1 MLFATVLLLCP
12 LPQAVDVAKSVS
24 ETPVA
29 VTLSADASS
38 APAKPLPSS
47 PEPKI
52 KTDAAVAASNSAAGV
67 TPAAVVPGNP
77 SPAMKPGKLTLARDY
92 ETEKQRKEW
101 YALSLASSG
110 AAVFDAWST
119 RRDVSNGWGTEANPM
134 LRPFSHSNAIY
145 AATQVSPLV
154 LDFIGRKMM
163 TSRHLMLR
171 RLWWLPQS
179 AGLTTSVMAG
189 LNNVTLAH

>member
-29 VTLSADASS
+29 ATLSADASS
-38 APAKPLPSS
+38 APAKSLPSS

-52 KTDAAVAASNSAAGV
+52 KTDATVAASNSSAGV
-67 TPAAVVPGNP
+67 TPAAVTPRNP

-119 RRDVSNGWGTEANPM
+119 RRAVSNGWGTEANPM

>member
-52 KTDAAVAASNSAAGV
+52 KTDSAVAASSSAAGV
-67 TPAAVVPGNP
+67 APAAVTPANP
-77 SPAMKPGKLTLARDY
+77 SPAMKPGKLILARDY

-119 RRDVSNGWGTEANPM
+119 RRAVSNGWGTEANPM

-189 LNNVTLAH
+189 INNVTLAH

>member
-52 KTDAAVAASNSAAGV
+52 KTDAAVTASNGAAGFAPAAV
-67 TPAAVVPGNP
+67 TPANP
-77 SPAMKPGKLTLARDY
+77 SPAMKPGRLILARDY